1 MNIFN
6 LSTKKEAIPVGIKK
20 QDSSNILQKIQG
32 IWKKNSEKKEYVYT
46 NNSLWLAEK
55 EASEEIIKA
64 HYLHHEENSGNF
76 IYLTDNI
83 NALIVSRLPIYICN
97 WTKEKK
103 QSDQAS
109 EIAINLFNSLLDRH
123 HFEKIFFSEKMVQY
137 FKSKN
142 DEHLAFKISHLLCEA
157 RFNRVNINTD
167 VIYEACIRAT
177 DNEDLHNYI
186 KDILVPYKALEK
198 SGEINENS
206 AFNLDLL
213 INNKFNVAFIIDHQ
227 TQAHIEL
234 KKTMIKY
241 CNSIL
246 NHEKEHSYR
255 LYSINMN
262 EDLLSECYENVAS
275 HEFVVSD
282 KTLSQETFD
291 KYTDIAIAIN
301 QSKNPPPQWF
311 FEYLKNLGIN
321 LTEKNKEVDSQEA
334 LTLFD
339 NHEMFTLEKFDMKE
353 IKSPIMNDETY
364 SLNEE
369 KYLKKLVNV
378 VEKVELENA
387 VKK

>member
-6 LSTKKEAIPVGIKK
+6 LSTKKEAIPVGVKK
-20 QDSSNILQKIQG
+20 QESSNILQKIQG
-32 IWKKNSEKKEYVYT
+32 IWKKNSETKEYVYT
-46 NNSLWLAEK
+46 NNSLWLADK
-55 EASEEIIKA
+55 ESSEEIIKA
-64 HYLHHEENSGNF
+64 HYLHHEENNGNF
-76 IYLTDNI
+76 IYLTDNL

-103 QSDQAS
+103 QTEQAS

-123 HFEKIFFSEKMVQY
+123 HFEKIFFSEKMINY
-137 FKSKN
+137 FKTKN

-157 RFNRVNINTD
+157 RFNRININTD
-167 VIYEACIRAT
+167 VIFQACVRAT
-177 DNEDLHNYI
+177 DNEELQNYI

-213 INNKFNVAFIIDHQ
+213 MSNKFNIAFIIDHK

-234 KKTMIKY
+234 KKTIIKY

-246 NHEKEHSYR
+246 NHEQEHSYR
-255 LYSINMN
+255 LYSVNMN

-282 KTLSQETFD
+282 KSLSKETFE
-291 KYTDIAIAIN
+291 KYSDIAVAIN
-301 QSKNPPPQWF
+301 QSQMPPPQWF
-311 FEYLKNLGIN
+311 FDYLKALGIN
-321 LTEKNKEVDSQEA
+321 FSTKPDVKDNQEA

-339 NHEMFTLEKFDMKE
+339 NHEMFNLEKLDIKE

-364 SLNEE
+364 SINEE

-378 VEKVELENA
+378 VETVELENA